1 MKLKILNLEYFPQ
14 ISDEATLFCPKW
26 VRRYGTLYKNNN
38 TYLIIK
44 SDGLDPIFGRLDEL
58 MVIGGDSVIVILSRC
73 EVLFF
78 DDHYH
83 AYAVTVTSQRLFLSK
98 LLDHNIYHGHKLA
111 NGYTYITLKYHFL

>member
-1 MKLKILNLEYFPQ
+1 MLFT
-14 ISDEATLFCPKW
+14 ISGEIF
-26 VRRYGTLYKNNN
+26 
-38 TYLIIK
+38 
-44 SDGLDPIFGRLDEL
+44 DGLDPIFGRLDEL
-58 MVIGGDSVIVILSRC
+58 MVIGGDSVIFVLSWC

-111 NGYTYITLKYHFL
+111 NGYTYTPLNITFCSYNNALMLSL